1 MRNEKEQTITE
12 VFGVMQSVYALLSA
26 LGTTKELVTT
36 VDILESKSFEMAV
49 SNEDLKYEIDTLNNA
64 YVCSHSALKA
74 VRDYVSYLNDIGE
87 AYDLTFL
94 SFDQMLL
101 RVNKLDSIKRLT
113 LNLHLM
119 LQKKPKYLSKQIDNY
134 SSQLLT
140 R

>member
-1 MRNEKEQTITE
+1 MRNEKEQTTTE
-12 VFGVMQSVYALLSA
+12 IFGVMQSVYALLSA
-26 LGTTKELVTT
+26 LGTTKELVAT
-36 VDILESKSFEMAV
+36 VDILESKSFEMTV

-64 YVCSHSALKA
+64 YDSSHSALKA

-94 SFDQMLL
+94 SFDQMLS
-101 RVNKLDSIKRLT
+101 RVNKLDSIKGLI
-113 LNLHLM
+113 LNLHLA
-119 LQKKPKYLSKQIDNY
+119 LQNKPEYLSKQIDNY

>member
-1 MRNEKEQTITE
+1 VRNEKEQTITE
-12 VFGVMQSVYALLSA
+12 IFGVMQSVYALLSA
-26 LGTTKELVTT
+26 LGTTKELVAT
-36 VDILESKSFEMAV
+36 VDILESKSFEMTV
-49 SNEDLKYEIDTLNNA
+49 SNEDLRYEIDTLNNA
-64 YVCSHSALKA
+64 YDSSHSALKA

-94 SFDQMLL
+94 SFDQMLS
-101 RVNKLDSIKRLT
+101 RVNKLDSIKGLI
-113 LNLHLM
+113 LNLHLA